1 LGGETNSSNILFVE
15 LRADHSCFDEIFDI
29 CHSRESTQRWWEGLF
44 YMTIGVTGHFD
55 LESVEI
61 EVGEH
66 AVVGTACIVE
76 WEL

>member
-1 LGGETNSSNILFVE
+1 
-15 LRADHSCFDEIFDI
+15 
-29 CHSRESTQRWWEGLF
+29 
-44 YMTIGVTGHFD
+44 MTIGVTGHFH

-76 WEL
+76 WELELEGILVGARSKSVRSGGGSSLHDSCRGENGRDFV

>member
-1 LGGETNSSNILFVE
+1 M
-15 LRADHSCFDEIFDI
+15 A
-29 CHSRESTQRWWEGLF
+29 
-44 YMTIGVTGHFD
+44 IGITGHFD

-66 AVVGTACIVE
+66 AVVGTARIVE